1 MEHMEALL
9 LIVGIW
15 IIVESVQRIILSQK
29 VVALCICVS
38 FSNKK

>member
-29 VVALCICVS
+29 VVALSICVS